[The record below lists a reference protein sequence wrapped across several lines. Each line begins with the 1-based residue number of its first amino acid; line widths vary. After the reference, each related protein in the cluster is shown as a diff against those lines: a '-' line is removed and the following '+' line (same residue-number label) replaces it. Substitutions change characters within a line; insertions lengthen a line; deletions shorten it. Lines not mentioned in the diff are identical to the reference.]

1 MRFLTFSRY
10 LLRGTSP
17 PNLPDKGEK
26 VKKWKS
32 ERMQAPYKGKKQVM
46 QYTSPLYWDVLS
58 FSFTIIE
65 FFLDISF
72 WVAMQYTF
80 IVYFL

>member
-17 PNLPDKGEK
+17 PNLPD
-26 VKKWKS
+26 KS